1 MGRRRPRLPTVSD
14 DGAFGTTEM
23 VPASSPHPHRLNGGI
38 SLWHQSSYTPSLAF
52 VGTIFSWAHE
62 VASEQAGVSDSTP
75 RDLDQKG

>member
-23 VPASSPHPHRLNGGI
+23 VP
-38 SLWHQSSYTPSLAF
+38 
-52 VGTIFSWAHE
+52 WAHE